1 MAYTPHTDEQE
12 RQLLARL
19 GVDSVEQLFAEQI
32 PAALRLRRPLDL
44 PPALSEIELRRHFAE
59 LVARN
64 RPASEQICFLGA
76 GIYDHYVPSVVG
88 SVISRGEF
96 YTAYTPYQPE
106 MSQGTLQAIFEF
118 QTMICE
124 LTGLDVANASLYDG
138 ATALAEAILMA
149 CDTTGRAEVLLP
161 AALHPAWRRVV
172 ATYTDGL
179 GIRLATV
186 PWRDGITPPAEVEQ
200 RITRET
206 ACLVIQQPNFLGS
219 IEDVAALA
227 TIAQAAGA
235 AVVVAANPIALGLLA
250 PPGEQGADICVGEG
264 QPLGLGMN
272 LGGPLLG
279 FMAAKNAYLRRMPGR
294 LVGQTRDRDGRIGYC
309 LTLQTREQHIR
320 RERATSNICTN
331 QGLMMLA
338 ATTYLATMGRQ
349 GLREVATQC
358 VQKAHYAAA
367 RLAEVPGYSLAF
379 DAPFFHE
386 FVLRCPKPATEIA
399 ATLAE
404 RGILAGYPLGRE
416 YPDLADGLLVA
427 VTEQRTRA
435 EIDTFAAALASS

>member
-1 MAYTPHTDEQE
+1 MTYVPHTDAEKRE
-12 RQLLARL
+12 MLARI
-19 GVDSVEQLFAEQI
+19 GVQKIEDLFEAV
-32 PAALRLRRPLDL
+32 PAAYRFPDIEL
-44 PPALSEIELRRHFAE
+44 PKPLSEPEMMAELRAMSERNDNVQD
-59 LVARN
+59 LV
-64 RPASEQICFLGA
+64 CFLGA
-76 GIYDHYVPSVVG
+76 GAYHHYIPSVVNH
-88 SVISRGEF
+88 VISRSEF

-250 PPGEQGADICVGEG
+250 PPGEQGADI
-264 QPLGLGMN
+264 
-272 LGGPLLG
+272 
-279 FMAAKNAYLRRMPGR
+279 
-294 LVGQTRDRDGRIGYC
+294 
-309 LTLQTREQHIR
+309 
-320 RERATSNICTN
+320 
-331 QGLMMLA
+331 
-338 ATTYLATMGRQ
+338 
-349 GLREVATQC
+349 
-358 VQKAHYAAA
+358 
-367 RLAEVPGYSLAF
+367 
-379 DAPFFHE
+379 
-386 FVLRCPKPATEIA
+386 
-399 ATLAE
+399 
-404 RGILAGYPLGRE
+404 
-416 YPDLADGLLVA
+416 
-427 VTEQRTRA
+427 
-435 EIDTFAAALASS
+435 